1 MNKRSPVSRPGRV
14 PLCAANGVERELL
27 SRCQHAPAC
36 VLGPQSKQWGR
47 GVWGGGPSPAGLTHS
62 VCGEAAFLVVA
73 SLRRG

>member
-47 GVWGGGPSPAGLTHS
+47 GVCGGDPAP
-62 VCGEAAFLVVA
+62 
-73 SLRRG
+73 RG